1 MIPWHYPVGCQEAGL
16 WNFHSCRSRV
26 ATGEVDS
33 CSPSMCKSALK
44 MIRDD
49 TINFNTSRSRQP
61 PFPRVQGAAKWSR
74 MQDAF
79 IG

>member
-1 MIPWHYPVGCQEAGL
+1 
-16 WNFHSCRSRV
+16 
-26 ATGEVDS
+26 
-33 CSPSMCKSALK
+33 MCKSALK

-74 MQDAF
+74 RQDAF